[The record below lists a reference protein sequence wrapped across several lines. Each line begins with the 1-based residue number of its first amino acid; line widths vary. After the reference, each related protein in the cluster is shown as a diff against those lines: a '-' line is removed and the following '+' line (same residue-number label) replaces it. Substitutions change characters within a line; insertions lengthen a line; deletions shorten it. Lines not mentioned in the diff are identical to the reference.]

1 MAVAAGTARAD
12 LVGKGPELSVAQG
25 FHWVQLHTVYGA
37 GRDTQA
43 RVGTPLLQDG
53 VLSAAVHRS
62 EGETDSDTSFQ
73 LGHSTHAWLDFSKGD
88 LLSRAD
94 DTVALCLAQ
103 MASAVLRRGFIWITE
118 FEKN

>member
-1 MAVAAGTARAD
+1 MSTVDCCKFRLPVLQVNLVDFDVEAVDELAVAAGTARAD
-12 LVGKGPELSVAQG
+12 LVGKGPELLVLGLRCSRTG
-25 FHWVQLHTVYGA
+25 CCRLPFTVQ
-37 GRDTQA
+37 
-43 RVGTPLLQDG
+43 
-53 VLSAAVHRS
+53 
-62 EGETDSDTSFQ
+62 
-73 LGHSTHAWLDFSKGD
+73 KGD